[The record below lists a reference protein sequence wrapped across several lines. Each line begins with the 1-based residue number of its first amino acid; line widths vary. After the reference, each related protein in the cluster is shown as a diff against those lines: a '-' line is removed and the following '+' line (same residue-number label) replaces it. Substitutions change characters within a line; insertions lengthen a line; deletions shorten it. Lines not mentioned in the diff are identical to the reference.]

1 MDKFIENLAKLD
13 DEELFEEKKTILL
26 EDSNVVK
33 NLGFIDKMLGDIT
46 SILKGHTELLYED
59 ERIIIKNE
67 NTCIRVLGEIL
78 DKISS

>member
-1 MDKFIENLAKLD
+1 MDKFIESLAKLD

-46 SILKGHTELLYED
+46 SILKGHKELLYED